1 MKNIFKKNIKYA
13 VADSIKSTCGII
25 AIISIIIFFAFFI
38 LNDTFGLV
46 IYLFGKKTTTPSSKA
61 IKNKQIQNRKLKP
74 IYLANGEESY
84 Q

>member
-1 MKNIFKKNIKYA
+1 MKNIFIKNIKYA

-25 AIISIIIFFAFFI
+25 AIISIILCCAFFI
-38 LNDTFGLV
+38 LNDTFGVV
-46 IYLFGKKTTTPSSKA
+46 IYLFGKKTTAPSKA

-74 IYLANGEESY
+74 IYLANGGEPY